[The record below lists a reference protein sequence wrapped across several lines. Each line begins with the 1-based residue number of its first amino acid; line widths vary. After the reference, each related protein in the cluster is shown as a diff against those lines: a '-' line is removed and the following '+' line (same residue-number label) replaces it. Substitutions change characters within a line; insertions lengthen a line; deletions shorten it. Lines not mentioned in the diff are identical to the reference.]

1 MADFESIVR
10 NHVGEDGNIPS
21 EAIAK
26 LVKAIST
33 AVGNEFVEKTR
44 YKAKLEEIDALTE
57 EKQTAQDSA
66 ATAEKWKTKY
76 QALKDDFDAYK
87 TEQVS
92 KETRTAK
99 EKAYRALLQEA
110 GVSEKRL
117 ESVLKV
123 SDVDSVELDEKG
135 AIKGAD
141 KLAES
146 IKSEWADFITTT
158 QTRGANTSNPPA
170 NNSGAMTKA
179 DIYKKDDH
187 GRYVLSAAERQQAL
201 IENHQTTT

>member
-33 AVGNEFVEKTR
+33 AVGNEFVEKSR

-66 ATAEKWKTKY
+66 TTAEKWKTKY

-87 TEQVS
+87 TEQAK
-92 KETRTAK
+92 KETHAAK
-99 EKAYRALLQEA
+99 EKACRAILQKA
-110 GVSEKRL
+110 GISEKRID
-117 ESVLKV
+117 SVLRV
-123 SDVDSVELDEKG
+123 YDVDSVELDDKGGIKDADTLEKN
-135 AIKGAD
+135 IR
-141 KLAES
+141 E
-146 IKSEWADFITTT
+146 EWADFIPTTT
-158 QTRGANTSNPPA
+158 IRGADTATPPA
-170 NNSGAMTKA
+170 STHGAAMTKA

-187 GRYVLSAAERQQAL
+187 GRYVLSAAERQKAL
-201 IENHQTTT
+201 MDNQIT

>member
-1 MADFESIVR
+1 MLFRS
-10 NHVGEDGNIPS
+10 
-21 EAIAK
+21 
-26 LVKAIST
+26 
-33 AVGNEFVEKTR
+33 
-44 YKAKLEEIDALTE
+44 
-57 EKQTAQDSA
+57 
-66 ATAEKWKTKY
+66 
-76 QALKDDFDAYK
+76 
-87 TEQVS
+87 
-92 KETRTAK
+92 
-99 EKAYRALLQEA
+99 
-110 GVSEKRL
+110 KRL

-123 SDVDSVELDEKG
+123 SDVDSVELDDNG

-158 QTRGANTSNPPA
+158 ETRGASTSNPPA
-170 NNSGAMTKA
+170 NNSGVSMTKA

>member
-33 AVGNEFVEKTR
+33 AVGNEFVEKSR

-66 ATAEKWKTKY
+66 TTAEKWKTKY
-76 QALKDDFDAYK
+76 QALKDDFDTYK
-87 TEQVS
+87 TEQTK
-92 KETRTAK
+92 KESHAAK

-123 SDVDSVELDEKG
+123 SDIDSVELDDKGGIKDADTLEKN
-135 AIKGAD
+135 IR
-141 KLAES
+141 E
-146 IKSEWADFITTT
+146 EWADFIPTTT
-158 QTRGANTSNPPA
+158 IRGADTATPPA
-170 NNSGAMTKA
+170 STHGAAMTKA

-187 GRYVLSAAERQQAL
+187 GRYVLSAAERQKAL
-201 IENHQTTT
+201 MDNQIT

>member
-33 AVGNEFVEKTR
+33 AVGNEFVEKSR

-66 ATAEKWKTKY
+66 TTAEKWKTKY

-87 TEQVS
+87 TEQTE
-92 KETRTAK
+92 KESHAAK
-99 EKAYRALLQEA
+99 EKAYRTLLQEA

-117 ESVLKV
+117 ESVLRV

-135 AIKGAD
+135 
-141 KLAES
+141 
-146 IKSEWADFITTT
+146 
-158 QTRGANTSNPPA
+158 
-170 NNSGAMTKA
+170 
-179 DIYKKDDH
+179 
-187 GRYVLSAAERQQAL
+187 
-201 IENHQTTT
+201 

>member
-33 AVGNEFVEKTR
+33 AVGNEFVEKSR

-66 ATAEKWKTKY
+66 TTAEKWKTKY
-76 QALKDDFDAYK
+76 QAMKDDFDAYK
-87 TEQVS
+87 TEQAK
-92 KETRTAK
+92 KETHAAK
-99 EKAYRALLQEA
+99 EKACRAILQKA
-110 GVSEKRL
+110 GISEKRID
-117 ESVLKV
+117 SVLRV
-123 SDVDSVELDEKG
+123 YDVDSVELDDKGGIKDADTLEKN
-135 AIKGAD
+135 IR
-141 KLAES
+141 E
-146 IKSEWADFITTT
+146 EWADFIPTTT
-158 QTRGANTSNPPA
+158 IRGADTATPPA
-170 NNSGAMTKA
+170 STHGAAMTKA

-187 GRYVLSAAERQQAL
+187 GRYVLSAAERQKAL
-201 IENHQTTT
+201 MDNQIT

>member
-33 AVGNEFVEKTR
+33 AVGNEFVEKSR

-66 ATAEKWKTKY
+66 TTAEKWKTKY
-76 QALKDDFDAYK
+76 QALKDDFDTYK
-87 TEQVS
+87 TEQIK
-92 KETRTAK
+92 KETHAAK
-99 EKAYRALLQEA
+99 EKAYRDLLKQA

-117 ESVLKV
+117 ESVLRV
-123 SDVDSVELDEKG
+123 SDVDGVELDDKG
-135 AIKGAD
+135 GVKDAD

-146 IKSEWADFITTT
+146 IKNEWADFIVTTE
-158 QTRGANTSNPPA
+158 TRGANTANPPA
-170 NNSGAMTKA
+170 NNPIGSMTKA

-187 GRYVLSAAERQQAL
+187 GRYVMSASERQKAL
-201 IENHQTTT
+201 MDNQIT